1 MLISAHDL
9 IYIIDDLLISMN
21 PVVPIP
27 SKFACLGAGSRH
39 GTCKAMRRDAP
50 VREEPVRE
58 ENHGRTESKPTGLIS
73 LTSVA
78 SFGGFRRLTQ
88 RFLNF
93 NCFTNHQDSENT
105 LGDETS
111 EIQMNHCHPWEGSYY
126 CDPNKIVFSETLR
139 VFGQLDAVKSTSK
152 EYGQKVKKSDYS
164 LIRVTTKIF
173 FKTAQVLINR
183 NFKHKA

>member
-126 CDPNKIVFSETLR
+126 CDPNKIVF
-139 VFGQLDAVKSTSK
+139 F
-152 EYGQKVKKSDYS
+152 
-164 LIRVTTKIF
+164 
-173 FKTAQVLINR
+173 
-183 NFKHKA
+183 